1 MKKLILAVCV
11 TATISTFGQE
21 ISTPKDTT
29 KGLSSVTT
37 LSVVPPAPNTNTYK
51 PNLILPSPHAASL
64 GNYGNTSVN
73 LSSGLPSPN
82 IPLFELKEGET
93 NLSMSASY
101 QYRGFKPFEGPSIMG
116 RGWSLNAG
124 GLITRVIK
132 SRADEAI
139 PQISSSDAY
148 GYATPENRA
157 NLADLVN
164 NDGTLVPSGG
174 QSLFYSIADG
184 EPDIF
189 IFNFMDMTGKFFFG
203 EDGTIHVVSDRKI
216 KIEYRVVELTQ
227 GIGNN
232 PDMDKYHFIEFK
244 ITDENGTVYKFGDS
258 STNVTLPIK
267 NVEFS
272 TSGSNYDCLGAKM
285 NITSWFLAEISD
297 KNGNKINFNYT
308 NDYTYQ
314 TGNNFYFDFTNRG
327 RSISSPVTRGQLITS
342 SQTYSY
348 DNVWSCVGS
357 LENFLTSVT
366 GTNWAVNFDYAKTG
380 KVTYLTKATL
390 LANTS
395 PNQEIK
401 HFNFDYLNVT
411 NSDGLLLSNLVESSP
426 DVSISKTH
434 AFTYDSPGSLN
445 YSNFYGIDHWGYDNG
460 ASTNTSLI
468 TNAPYNA
475 NRSSSLTNTQKGAL
489 TNITYP
495 TGGSTQFIYEL
506 NEYGQLRESEYE
518 NAVLINKKPY
528 GGLRV
533 KTVIDK
539 DISGAILVQKEYT
552 YNSFANANKSS
563 GVISSS
569 IGLTSIAGGT
579 FTSSQPNAPTF
590 PTLAN
595 GTIYYS
601 EGFHSIAETP
611 IYYTNVTETLS
622 DGAVTKSSFTSH
634 NDYNDFFGTN
644 FGRGN
649 NQIGSPASY
658 LLMRSLPKE
667 VKYYKGSTLVKEI
680 IYNYNLVDRHKARSL
695 YTGGATASPLVQ
707 YTIDFLKTYY
717 TYSGWLQKLSE
728 TERLYANATDYV
740 ETVTNYNYANTT
752 YLQPSS
758 VNTSS
763 SKGEALLMSY
773 KYPYDFSTEPY
784 LTMVDKNIIVPII
797 EEISYLD
804 NVQTAWKFTDY
815 ATFGTLQLPQKI
827 RVKVG
832 TGTEQTPIT
841 FNSYDTRGNL
851 TKYTTRGG
859 ETANM
864 EYYGTAD
871 LGKTDLLKTQTIGGG
886 STGIEL
892 ARTISFDYL
901 PLVGIISETDINNY
915 TTTYQYDAFSRLKS
929 IKDSKDYL
937 LKDFNYHY
945 ANQAAIT
952 GLGITPTNTMNY
964 VVSRFARDTQTGSA
978 LDNSET
984 KTMTKIEYMD
994 GLGRSLQSLVWK
1006 GVPNKTKDIILST
1019 TTFDAN
1025 GRANKSILPTSSDVV
1040 TGAYKSTA
1048 QTLAA
1053 TFYANTYPYSELVYE
1068 NSPLNRPFKQFGPG
1082 LAWRTLGSEKFVEMQ
1097 YLTAGNN
1104 VIRFDVQANGD
1115 ISGASN
1121 YSNNALYSNASI
1133 SERGFYTYELK
1144 DKQGRVTHKIQQ
1156 LDSAPTYATTAYC
1169 YNNLGQLAAVITPE
1183 AYKLFGTG
1191 TGQITSLAESDNIYQ
1206 ELVFGYHYDA
1216 LGRLTEKQVPGAG
1229 WTRFVYD
1236 NNDRVVLKNDDQ
1248 DGSNYWHFTKYDALS
1263 RPILAGLLSS
1273 IGTTARQT
1281 LQTAFDGITGQTYE
1295 TRGGTQYNYS
1305 NASYPTN
1312 SIYSVADSD
1321 VKLVNYYDDHDWVSV
1336 VNPSVAKGTASFSLI
1351 PIVVGHKGLLTGTL
1365 GRNIETEEWYKTVK
1379 YYDYKGRNIITFSEN
1394 HLGGINRSDYKYS
1407 FANEL
1412 LRKQIDHQGILEIYD
1427 YTYDHMGRKTSF
1439 RHTKNGF
1446 SQNIAKY
1453 TYDDISRLST
1463 KTYSPAG
1470 TTVGSAQTGLWTD
1483 NSSWQGGYLP
1493 TLKDVATINT
1503 GHELTVNAGQTVAAG
1518 QLVANGIIINNGTIN
1533 LGNLTNNPAFVD
1545 LQNINYKYHIR
1556 GGLQG
1561 INLDGSGNL
1570 TNSIFS
1576 YKLGFEGDATYFDG
1590 NIRKQEWKS
1599 SLDNTIRSFTYSYDG
1614 ASRITQGSFTGS
1626 GNEDYSLNSVT
1637 YNANGS
1643 IKTLSRNGYK
1653 ANNSF
1658 GLVDNLDYTYNT
1670 NSNKILK
1677 VDDLSGETASLTD
1690 AAGDDY
1696 MYWPDGSLKSDA
1708 NKGIS
1713 LIEYNYL
1720 KLPKKIVIGSTT
1732 ILNQYDASGRKLK
1745 ETIGSNIT
1753 DYSDNLVYKNNILYQ
1768 LSHDEGRIIS
1778 DVYEYNINDHLG
1790 NLRVSFKDSAGVAKI
1805 TQSNAFGAWG
1815 ENLKTLT
1822 YRNTTGQNPFKYTRK
1837 EELTETGYIDFGARL
1852 FDNVVPRFIGVDPL
1866 ADHPQQLNLSP
1877 YMFSGNNPVRNIDP
1891 DGRRFLNFDSD
1902 GNYTGTTKDNW
1913 WHNFWNGSKG
1923 RIIDSDGTVQQKF
1936 KFSDPE
1942 NDASDIQK
1950 GIIKKLE
1957 FVSEGSI
1964 IKMMA
1969 ASGAFTHEN
1978 KTANRSLSDRYDF
1991 IKQAGV
1997 GGGAMDFSYS
2007 AIPQMFQGASKDPL
2021 SIPSPMMFLVKGMA
2035 YNHLNFGNFLF
2046 GASGGG
2052 MGFTLHE
2059 LLVGAHKNSR
2069 FPEDANG
2076 NRIPNNQPN
2085 PNGYKADWDSEDD
2098 QLSITKGWT
2107 HSFLNNYSKK
2117 EFKVKVGN

>member
-1 MKKLILAVCV
+1 MKKLL
-11 TATISTFGQE
+11 TALLISFSISTFGQE

-29 KGLSSVTT
+29 KGLSSLT
-37 LSVVPPAPNTNTYK
+37 LSVVPPAPNTNSYK

-64 GNYGNTSVN
+64 GNYGNMPVN

-82 IPLFELKEGET
+82 ISIFELKEGET
-93 NLSMSASY
+93 NLSMGASY

-139 PQISSSDAY
+139 PPNASSDAY

-174 QSLFYSIADG
+174 GQSLFYSFADG

-189 IFNFMDMTGKFFFG
+189 IFNFLDMTGKFFFG
-203 EDGTIHVVSDRKI
+203 EDGIIHVVSDRKI
-216 KIEYRVVELTQ
+216 KITYRVIELTQ
-227 GIGNN
+227 AIGNN
-232 PDMDKYHFIEFK
+232 PDIDKYHFVEFT
-244 ITDENGTVYKFGDS
+244 ITDENGTAYTFGDS
-258 STNVTLPIK
+258 SANVTLPIK

-308 NDYTYQ
+308 NDYIYQ
-314 TGNNFYFDFTNRG
+314 TGNNYYFDFTNKG
-327 RSISSPVTRGQLITS
+327 RSISSPVTRGQFNTS

-357 LENFLTSVT
+357 MENFLTSVN
-366 GTNWAVNFDYAKTG
+366 GTNWTVNFEYDKTG

-390 LANTS
+390 LANTN
-395 PNQEIK
+395 PNEEIK
-401 HFNFDYLNVT
+401 HFTFNYTNIT
-411 NSDGLLLSNLVESSP
+411 NSDGLLLSNLIESSP
-426 DVSISKTH
+426 DDLINKTH
-434 AFTYDSPGSLN
+434 TFTYNSPSNLN
-445 YSNFYGIDHWGYDNG
+445 YSNFYGIDHWGFDNG

-468 TNAPYNA
+468 TNTPFNA
-475 NRSSSLTNTQKGAL
+475 NRSPSLANTLKGAL
-489 TNITYP
+489 TKITYP
-495 TGGSTQFIYEL
+495 TGGSTEFAYEL

-518 NAVLINKKPY
+518 NAVLINKKTY

-539 DISGAILVQKEYT
+539 DISGTVLVQKEYT

-569 IGLTSIAGGT
+569 IGLTSIAGGV
-579 FTSSQPNAPTF
+579 FTSSQTNAPAF
-590 PTLAN
+590 PVLGN
-595 GTIYYS
+595 GTIYFS

-622 DGAVTKSSFTSH
+622 DGAVTKSTFTSH

-667 VKYYKGSTLVKEI
+667 VEYYKGSTIVKKV

-707 YTIDFLKTYY
+707 HTIDFLKTYY

-740 ETVTNYNYANTT
+740 ETVTNYNYANPT

-758 VNTSS
+758 VTTES
-763 SKGEALLMSY
+763 SKGEALKIEY
-773 KYPYDFSTEPY
+773 KYPYDFNAEPY
-784 LTMVDKNIIVPII
+784 LTMVNKNIIAPII
-797 EEISYLD
+797 EETSLLD
-804 NVQTAWKFTDY
+804 NVQTAWKFSDY
-815 ATFGTLQLPQKI
+815 ATFGNLQLPQKI

-859 ETANM
+859 ETAIM

-886 STGIEL
+886 STGSVL

-901 PLVGIISETDINNY
+901 PLVGISSETDINNY
-915 TTTYQYDAFSRLKS
+915 ITTYQYDAFSRLKS
-929 IKDSKDYL
+929 IKDPQEYL
-937 LKDFNYHY
+937 LKDFYYHY
-945 ANQAAIT
+945 ANQTAIT

-964 VVSRFARDTQTGSA
+964 IVSRFARDEQTGSA
-978 LDNSET
+978 LDNSEN

-994 GLGRSLQSLVWK
+994 GLGRSLQTLVSK
-1006 GVPNKTKDIILST
+1006 GVPDKSKDIILST
-1019 TTFDAN
+1019 TIFDAN
-1025 GRANKSILPTSSDVV
+1025 GRANKNILPTSSDVV

-1053 TFYANTYPYSELVYE
+1053 TFYSNTYPYSEIVFE
-1068 NSPLNRPFKQFGPG
+1068 NSPLGRPIKQFGPG

-1097 YLTAGNN
+1097 YLIAGSN
-1104 VIRFDVQANGD
+1104 VFRFDVQSNGN
-1115 ISGASN
+1115 ISGANNYPSN
-1121 YSNNALYSNASI
+1121 SLFSNVSI

-1156 LDSAPTYATTAYC
+1156 LDSAPTYATTAFC

-1183 AYKLFGTG
+1183 AYKLFGSG
-1191 TGQITSLAESDNIYQ
+1191 LGQITSLAESDNIYK

-1216 LGRLTEKQVPGAG
+1216 LGRLIEKQVPGAG

-1236 NNDRVVLKNDDQ
+1236 KNDRVVLKNDDQ

-1263 RPILAGLLSS
+1263 RPIMAGLLSS

-1281 LQTAFDGITGQTYE
+1281 LQTAFDEITGQTYE
-1295 TRGGTQYNYS
+1295 TRGGAQYNYS

-1336 VNPSVAKGTASFSLI
+1336 VNPSISKESDSFSTI

-1365 GRNIETEEWYKTVK
+1365 VRNIETDDWYKTAK
-1379 YYDYKGRNIITFSEN
+1379 YYDYKARNILTFNES
-1394 HLGGINRSDYKYS
+1394 HLGGINRTDYQYN

-1412 LRKQIDHQGILEIYD
+1412 LKMQIEHQGITEIYD
-1427 YTYDHMGRKTSF
+1427 YSYDHMGRKTSF

-1446 SQNIAKY
+1446 AQNIAKY
-1453 TYDDISRLST
+1453 DYDDISRLST

-1470 TTVGSAQTGLWTD
+1470 GNVSSAQTGLWTE
-1483 NSSWQGGYLP
+1483 NSSWQGGSLP

-1503 GHELTVNAGQTVAAG
+1503 GHELTVNTGQTVAAG
-1518 QLVANGIIINNGTIN
+1518 KLVANGTIINNGTIN
-1533 LGNLTNNPAFVD
+1533 LGNLTNNPTFVD

-1570 TNSIFS
+1570 TNSVFS
-1576 YKLGFEGDATYFDG
+1576 YKLGFEGDAIYFDG

-1599 SLDNTIRSFTYSYDG
+1599 SLDNITRSFTYSYDG
-1614 ASRITQGSFTGS
+1614 ASRITQGSFTGN
-1626 GNEDYSLNSVT
+1626 GDEDYSLNSVT

-1653 ANNSF
+1653 SNNSF

-1677 VDDLSGETASLTD
+1677 VDDLSEETASLSD
-1690 AAGDDY
+1690 VAGDDY
-1696 MYWPDGSLKSDA
+1696 TYWPDGSLKSDA

-1732 ILNQYDASGRKLK
+1732 ILNQYDAGGRKLK

-1753 DYSDNLVYKNNILYQ
+1753 DYETNLVYKNGVLYQ
-1768 LSHDEGRIIS
+1768 LGHDEGRIIG

-1790 NLRVSFKDSAGVAKI
+1790 NLRVSFKDSAGVVKI
-1805 TQSNAFGAWG
+1805 TQSNAYGAWG
-1815 ENLKTLT
+1815 ENLQTLS
-1822 YRNTTGQNPFKYTRK
+1822 YRNTTGQNPYKYTGK

-1852 FDNVVPRFIGVDPL
+1852 FDNVVPRFISVDPL
-1866 ADHPQQLNLSP
+1866 ADHQLQVHKSP
-1877 YMFSGNNPVRNIDP
+1877 YTGLSNNPINRIDP
-1891 DGRRFLNFDSD
+1891 DGRFDDYLVDKYGTLKEVKDTNKPDRILQVDDSNLTERVYELNDATNDSEQLASYQIGD
-1902 GNYTGTTKDNW
+1902 QIVTFISDLEI
-1913 WHNFWNGSKG
+1913 NGIMKNSK
-1923 RIIDSDGTVQQKF
+1923 IDSKNIISRTFYAATEAVGQMDFGKLYF
-1936 KFSDPE
+1936 DKK
-1942 NDASDIQK
+1942 SDIYNPSYNKVGDNEPQ
-1950 GIIKKLE
+1950 GLFI
-1957 FVSEGSI
+1957 FGSN
-1964 IKMMA
+1964 
-1969 ASGAFTHEN
+1969 ST
-1978 KTANRSLSDRYDF
+1978 
-1991 IKQAGV
+1991 V
-1997 GGGAMDFSYS
+1997 
-2007 AIPQMFQGASKDPL
+2007 
-2021 SIPSPMMFLVKGMA
+2021 
-2035 YNHLNFGNFLF
+2035 YNALDAGNFLWGNAMKRLGF
-2046 GASGGG
+2046 GITTAIWGSNYNNW
-2052 MGFTLHE
+2052 MSYDTLD
-2059 LLVGAHKNSR
+2059 S
-2069 FPEDANG
+2069 
-2076 NRIPNNQPN
+2076 
-2085 PNGYKADWDSEDD
+2085 KAD
-2098 QLSITKGWT
+2098 QNAIKAG
-2107 HSFLNNYSKK
+2107 FVYSPRTSSSVNVPKHK
-2117 EFKVKVGN
+2117 FAKND